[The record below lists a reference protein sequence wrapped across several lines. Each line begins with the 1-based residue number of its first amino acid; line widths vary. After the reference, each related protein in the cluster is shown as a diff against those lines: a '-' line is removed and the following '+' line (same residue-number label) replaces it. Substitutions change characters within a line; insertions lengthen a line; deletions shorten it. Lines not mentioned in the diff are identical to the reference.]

1 MNDQEKQLYEK
12 VNLDKLKTEIE
23 VLTTSKEH
31 FNIVKPDSIDND
43 FDKWHE
49 DK

>member
-23 VLTTSKEH
+23 VLTTRKEH

-43 FDKWHE
+43 FDKWLE
-49 DK
+49 EK